1 MVERIRCYKEL
12 NNQIFGILNK
22 HLANREVLAKPIR
35 EYQPP
40 IYQLW
45 VAMVTSAVVHS
56 GLEIRNLIGS
66 PLSSHYTQFKFYDV
80 GWDF

>member
-22 HLANREVLAKPIR
+22 HLANRDILAKPLR

-40 IYQLW
+40 IYQL
-45 VAMVTSAVVHS
+45 
-56 GLEIRNLIGS
+56 
-66 PLSSHYTQFKFYDV
+66 
-80 GWDF
+80 